1 MLLVLWLVLWLALT
15 WTNLILVLIA
25 SLGCQ
30 SPGCTHAYVDWGCL
44 VVGVQCNMEERGRAP
59 LPPRSCHV
67 KVLCRR
73 ELGLILK
80 TLFSCLKASHRF
92 KSQEDGSAMIKK
104 LALNSQDTKDW
115 GWHRFYWMRLPVLTV
130 PFCAHRGGSCG
141 QFKVMWKQKKK
152 GTFSTQILKNVL
164 NVLRFL
170 NPDLYCEG
178 FYNHQTLCA
187 VFMSEFK
194 AWGKGGWTK
203 TGERANSC
211 FHLAWSSMHS
221 WQP

>member
-30 SPGCTHAYVDWGCL
+30 SPGCTHAYADWGCL

-73 ELGLILK
+73 EQGLILK

-92 KSQEDGSAMIKK
+92 KSQEDGSAMIKN
-104 LALNSQDTKDW
+104 LLWIVRTQRIEDDTDFDEW
-115 GWHRFYWMRLPVLTV
+115 DCQYWLCPFVLIEEAV
-130 PFCAHRGGSCG
+130 VVSSRSCG
-141 QFKVMWKQKKK
+141 SKKK
-152 GTFSTQILKNVL
+152 RNFLHSDFEKCLKCLKVPKPWSLLWGILQPL
-164 NVLRFL
+164 N
-170 NPDLYCEG
+170 
-178 FYNHQTLCA
+178 TLCSFY
-187 VFMSEFK
+187 VWIQSL
-194 AWGKGGWTK
+194 G
-203 TGERANSC
+203 
-211 FHLAWSSMHS
+211 
-221 WQP
+221 